1 MEKNKYFIESIN
13 KTKLEALGFEE
24 DLSYNE
30 LYGGNV
36 CLDQMSILIP
46 KTFRFKYY
54 LYVGTHTVLEG
65 LIFLSRG
72 PEAFTPEEFIKHM
85 EFRAPEAAQYTQN
98 LIDEIIKSEAII
110 LNSEYREE

>member
-13 KTKLEALGFEE
+13 KTKLEALGFKE

-36 CLDQMSILIP
+36 CLDQMRLLIP
-46 KTFRFKYY
+46 KTFRFRYY

-65 LIFLSRG
+65 LVFLSRG
-72 PEAFTPEEFIKHM
+72 PEAFTPEEFIERMTFK
-85 EFRAPEAAQYTQN
+85 APEAAQYTQN
-98 LIDEIIKSEAII
+98 LIDEMIKSEAII
-110 LNSEYREE
+110 LNTEYCK